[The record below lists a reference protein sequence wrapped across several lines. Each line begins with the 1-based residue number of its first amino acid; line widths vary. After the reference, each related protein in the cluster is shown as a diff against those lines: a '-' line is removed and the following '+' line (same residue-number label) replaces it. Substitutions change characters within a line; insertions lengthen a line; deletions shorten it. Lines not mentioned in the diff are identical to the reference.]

1 VLKKNDHSFFWN
13 AAMRADRPSR
23 TAQHN
28 ALFRAIEQ
36 GLPHPLFQD
45 PWARRFLRGRYRL
58 VAGLPAP
65 FLARAIDRRWPG
77 PRAAV
82 CVRTRYIDDAIGE
95 RTSAGLDQLVLLGA
109 GFDSR
114 AHRLPGIDRVR
125 VFEVDHPTTQAMKR
139 NVVGRPPAHVVY
151 VPFDFSR
158 DRLAEVLAGGGF
170 EAGRRT
176 LFVWEGVTNYLDE
189 ASVDATLRFVAG
201 SGTDLIFTYIDR
213 TILDGAPR
221 FEGAAESM
229 AYVRRLGEPF
239 TFGFDPA
246 ALPLSLRGR
255 GLELLEDL
263 SLAAAAERY
272 YAVGR
277 PPVSAFYHVAVARCL
292 G

>member
-1 VLKKNDHSFFWN
+1 MDSPL
-13 AAMRADRPSR
+13 RADRPSR

-45 PWARRFLRGRYRL
+45 SWARRFLRGRYRL
-58 VAGLPAP
+58 AAALPAP

-82 CVRTRYIDDAIGE
+82 CVRTRYIDDAVGE
-95 RTSAGLDQLVLLGA
+95 RISAGLDQLVLLGA

-114 AHRLPGIDRVR
+114 AHRLPGIEGVR
-125 VFEVDHPTTQAMKR
+125 VFEVDHPATQAMKR

-151 VPFDFSR
+151 VPFDFAR
-158 DRLAEVLAGGGF
+158 DRLADVLGGNGF
-170 EAGRRT
+170 ATGRRT

-189 ASVDATLRFVAG
+189 ESVDSTLRFVARAG
-201 SGTDLIFTYIDR
+201 AGVIFTYVDR
-213 TILDGAPR
+213 AVFDGSTR

-239 TFGFDPA
+239 SFGFDPRSV
-246 ALPLSLRGR
+246 PLYLRER

-272 YAVGR
+272 YAADR
-277 PPVSAFYHVAVARCL
+277 PRVSAFYHVAAARCL